1 MIDTIPDILA
11 RIVARKHAELARG
24 VPPTGQWEREAELR
38 LATRRDFRAAISAR
52 TPAIIA
58 ELKKASPSKGVLR
71 ADYDP
76 ARIAAAYEGGGAS
89 ALSVLTDESFFSGSL
104 ADLQNARA
112 AVSLPVIRKDFTIA
126 HAHIL
131 EAAAHGADAIL
142 LIAAIL
148 TEREI
153 RDFREYAARYRM
165 AALVEVHNRR
175 ELDIAIAA
183 GSDVIGVNNRDLTT
197 FEVTLDTSLRLSEYM
212 PAGAVRVSESGIH
225 SAGDIAR
232 LRAAGFTAF
241 LVGEHLMKSGDPS
254 AALRTLLE
262 ERVMPVVR
270 SPQKS
275 AMILKICGIT
285 NQQDADAAAAGG
297 ATAIGFNF
305 YPRSPRYIA
314 PERAAA
320 ISTADGIRRVGVFVN
335 ESRERVEEV
344 ARIAALDV
352 AQLHGDETPADYPA
366 TVAVWKAARVSPA
379 FRFSEF
385 QNLPAE
391 ALLLD
396 GPAAELYGGAGISFD
411 WSTLDNGS
419 TLDSVS
425 MLGPAPS
432 RIILAGGLD
441 ASNVATAVAMA
452 HPWGVDAC
460 SRIESA
466 PGRKDHQKMNQFL
479 QAARAALEI

>member
-1 MIDTIPDILA
+1 LIDTIPDILA
-11 RIVARKHAELARG
+11 RIVARKHEELARG

-38 LATRRDFRAAISAR
+38 LATRRDFRAALTAR

-58 ELKKASPSKGVLR
+58 ELKKASPSKGLLS
-71 ADYDP
+71 ADFDP
-76 ARIAAAYEGGGAS
+76 ARIAAAYERGGAS
-89 ALSVLTDESFFSGSL
+89 ALSVLTDESFFQGSL

-126 HAHIL
+126 ASQIL

-153 RDFREYAARYRM
+153 RDFREAAARYRM

-175 ELDIAIAA
+175 ELDIAIAS
-183 GSDVIGVNNRDLTT
+183 GSDAIGVNNRDLTT
-197 FEVTLDTSLRLSEYM
+197 FEVTLDTSLRLAEHM
-212 PAGAVRVSESGIH
+212 PADAIRISESGIH
-225 SAGDIAR
+225 SAEDIAR
-232 LRAAGFTAF
+232 LSAAGFTAF
-241 LVGEHLMKSGDPS
+241 LVGEHLMKSGDP
-254 AALRTLLE
+254 AAAVRKLLAGQ
-262 ERVMPVVR
+262 VA
-270 SPQKS
+270 KS
-275 AMILKICGIT
+275 DMILKICGIT
-285 NQQDADAAAAGG
+285 NQEDADAATAAG

-305 YPRSPRYIA
+305 YARSPRYIS
-314 PERAAA
+314 PERAAGIA
-320 ISTADGIRRVGVFVN
+320 TAGGVRRVGVFVN
-335 ESRERVEEV
+335 ESRERVEAV

-366 TVAVWKAARVSPA
+366 TVAVWKVARMSRR
-379 FRFSEF
+379 FRFSDFE
-385 QNLPAE
+385 NLPAE

-396 GPAAELYGGAGISFD
+396 GPAAELYGGAGKTFD
-411 WSTLDNGS
+411 WSM
-419 TLDSVS
+419 LDSTA
-425 MLGPAPS
+425 PAAATH

-441 ASNVATAVAMA
+441 AGNVALAVAVA

-466 PGRKDHQKMNQFL
+466 PGQKDHRKMNQFL
-479 QAARAALEI
+479 QAAKAALQV

>member
-1 MIDTIPDILA
+1 LIDTIPDILA
-11 RIVARKHAELARG
+11 RIVAKKQEELARG

-38 LATRRDFRAAISAR
+38 LATRRDFRAALTAR

-58 ELKKASPSKGVLR
+58 EVKKASPSKGLLS
-71 ADYDP
+71 ADFDP
-76 ARIAAAYEGGGAS
+76 VRIAAAYERGGAS
-89 ALSVLTDESFFSGSL
+89 ALSVLTDESFFQGSL

-126 HAHIL
+126 TSHIL

-148 TEREI
+148 TERQI
-153 RDFREYAARYRM
+153 RDFREAAARYRM

-183 GSDVIGVNNRDLTT
+183 GSDMIGVNNRDLTT
-197 FEVTLDTSLRLSEYM
+197 FEVTLDTSLRLAEHM
-212 PAGAVRVSESGIH
+212 PAGAIRVSESGIH

-232 LRAAGFTAF
+232 LCAAGFTAF
-241 LVGEHLMKSGDPS
+241 LVGEHLMQPGDPS
-254 AALRTLLE
+254 AALRKLLAG
-262 ERVMPVVR
+262 RIV
-270 SPQKS
+270 KG

-285 NQQDADAAAAGG
+285 NQEDAVAASAAG
-297 ATAIGFNF
+297 ATALGFNF
-305 YPRSPRYIA
+305 YPPSPRYIS
-314 PERAAA
+314 PERAAGIA
-320 ISTADGIRRVGVFVN
+320 TAAGIRRVGVFVN

-352 AQLHGDETPADYPA
+352 AQLHGDETAADYPA
-366 TVAVWKAARVSPA
+366 TVAVWKAARMSPR
-379 FRFSEF
+379 FRFSDFE
-385 QNLPAE
+385 NLPAE

-396 GPAAELYGGAGISFD
+396 GPAAELYGGAGKTFD
-411 WSTLDNGS
+411 WSILEW
-419 TLDSVS
+419 S
-425 MLGPAPS
+425 MAAPAAR

-441 ASNVATAVAMA
+441 ASNVAMAVAMA

-466 PGRKDHQKMNQFL
+466 PGQKDHQKMNQFL
-479 QAARAALEI
+479 RAARAALAV